1 MSSLRTMAKK
11 RVEID
16 WSDEYNSS
24 QSQITIT
31 EYGRNVQ
38 KLVEHA
44 KSIVNPAE
52 RQAFAERIIWLM
64 QQISPQSRNVEDYRE
79 KLWKHLFR
87 IADYGLEVNPPE
99 GIVVKPED
107 AKKHPDKVPYPE
119 SQAQFRHYG
128 HNVQRMIQ
136 QALEMPDGPKK
147 DGFIAVIG
155 AYMKLAYKTWNREHY
170 VSDEVIKSDLAN
182 LSGGQIVIDDSIS
195 LDDLAAPNGKKRVA
209 GKQHG
214 GGNQQ
219 RPNFQQQGSFQQR
232 GGRVRQQQHPGKRH
246 KK

>member
-1 MSSLRTMAKK
+1 MANK

-44 KSIVNPAE
+44 KSIANPAE

-87 IADYGLEVNPPE
+87 IADYGLEVNTPE

-107 AKKHPDKVPYPE
+107 AKKHPEKVPYPE

-136 QALEMPDGPKK
+136 QALEMPEGPKR

-182 LSGGQIVIDDSIS
+182 LSGGQIVIDEAVS
-195 LDDLAAPNGKKRVA
+195 LDDLAAPNGKKRVV

-232 GGRVRQQQHPGKRH
+232 GGRMRQQQHPGKRH

>member
-87 IADYGLEVNPPE
+87 IADYGLEVSPPE

-136 QALEMPDGPKK
+136 QALEMPEGPKK

-182 LSGGQIVIDDSIS
+182 LSGGQIVIDDAIS

-232 GGRVRQQQHPGKRH
+232 GGRMRQQQHPGKRH

>member
-1 MSSLRTMAKK
+1 MANK

-44 KSIVNPAE
+44 KSIANPAE

-87 IADYGLEVNPPE
+87 IADYGLEVSPPE

-107 AKKHPDKVPYPE
+107 AKKHPEKVPYPE

-136 QALEMPDGPKK
+136 QALEMPEGPKR

-182 LSGGQIVIDDSIS
+182 LSGGQIVIDDAVS

-232 GGRVRQQQHPGKRH
+232 GGRMRQQQHPGKRH

>member
-87 IADYGLEVNPPE
+87 IADYGLEVSPPE

-182 LSGGQIVIDDSIS
+182 LSGGQIVIDDAIS

-219 RPNFQQQGSFQQR
+219 RSNFQQQGSFQQR